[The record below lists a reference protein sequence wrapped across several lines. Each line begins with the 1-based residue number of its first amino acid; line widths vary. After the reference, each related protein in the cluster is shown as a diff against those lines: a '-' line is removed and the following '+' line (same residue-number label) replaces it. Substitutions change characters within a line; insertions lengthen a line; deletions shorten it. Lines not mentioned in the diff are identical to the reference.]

1 MTAPAPVSFGPL
13 TESDFLGHRAAARH
27 PGMLESRVA
36 TEEFTVAAAP
46 LAAGLLA
53 SFATGWLG
61 ADTVRRFRTRCT
73 RALWPGDTLTCSGYV
88 VQRYV
93 EDGEDRVD
101 VALTGL
107 DQEGEVVIRAWASF
121 AARWARPGGRHPACP
136 KCLGAQLRA
145 CASSWSDHPASW
157 AIT

>member
-93 EDGEDRVD
+93 EDGEARVD

-121 AARWARPGGRHPACP
+121 AAR
-136 KCLGAQLRA
+136 
-145 CASSWSDHPASW
+145 
-157 AIT
+157 